1 MLIESGEVVAVDAD
15 ALWVETLRQSTCGTC
30 SAQKGCGHG
39 LLNRVGSGRR
49 HYIRVLPGDIA
60 LQDCHIGDQVSFAIP
75 ESVILRGSLVVYV
88 LPLLSMLGAAV
99 LGAWLFSA
107 QQDLAALLG
116 AVMGFV
122 LGAVVMRWHAARHQD
137 DVSFQPTLVKRQPSI
152 LPAVELA

>member
-60 LQDCHIGDQVSFAIP
+60 LQDCRIGDQVSFAIP

-122 LGAVVMRWHAARHQD
+122 LGAVVVRWHAARHQD

-152 LPAVELA
+152 LSAVELA